1 MNQLFLSKQSL
12 TTPLG
17 NDGKARP
24 GEIGCRVVAFT
35 YKEVARAY
43 CTGRRL
49 ACAALSFELN
59 ARGSHRRQL
68 FGGDVQIVLATG
80 NHLYSLFLGG
90 ESPIVFPPFTHLLSR
105 EFTCV
110 SRVLGLKCV
119 NPRALK
125 RVAFWTSSHRSFSD
139 PEVVSRP
146 ARKATHGGAR
156 YRNREEFLIRWTG
169 FRDLQYVRV
178 RCAWTSI
185 DGQKVRTRT
194 PLSSGVG

>member
-1 MNQLFLSKQSL
+1 MRGVHTGDSCSA
-12 TTPLG
+12 G
-17 NDGKARP
+17 
-24 GEIGCRVVAFT
+24 T
-35 YKEVARAY
+35 YKSYWRQAI
-43 CTGRRL
+43 TSI
-49 ACAALSFELN
+49 LSFSV
-59 ARGSHRRQL
+59 ASHRSFFRRSH
-68 FGGDVQIVLATG
+68 T
-80 NHLYSLFLGG
+80 S
-90 ESPIVFPPFTHLLSR
+90 SPASSR
-105 EFTCV
+105 RV

-119 NPRALK
+119 KPRALK